1 MFIPVF
7 DGAVQ
12 HSGSTRK
19 HADMKHFIV
28 TIDGPAGSGKTT
40 IARELGLHMGWF
52 VLESGTLYRVVAY
65 LLQRTGPSDPPG
77 REAMVAA
84 AREAVQ
90 HVTFVKGPDGTSGLA
105 VDSRPMGSELR
116 TQEIGELA
124 SVLAADGEVRDL
136 LLPLQRSVITRER
149 FLIAEGRDMGT
160 RVFPDADLKFF
171 LTASLEVRAIRRQKE
186 LAGLGIALDVDE
198 VAQQIRERDARDE
211 KREASPLKPA
221 ASAVI
226 VDTSRMSIRD
236 VISELF
242 ETIFP
247 RVREMQE
254 SELYETRFKD

>member
-1 MFIPVF
+1 
-7 DGAVQ
+7 
-12 HSGSTRK
+12 
-19 HADMKHFIV
+19 MKHFIV

-52 VLESGTLYRVVAY
+52 VLESGTLYRAVAY
-65 LLQRTGPSDPPG
+65 LLHRKEPSDAPA
-77 REAMVAA
+77 RDSMVAA
-84 AREAVQ
+84 AREAAQ
-90 HVTFVKGPDGTSGLA
+90 HVTFVKSADGTSGLS
-105 VDSRPMGSELR
+105 VDSRPLGSELR

-124 SVLAADGEVRDL
+124 SVLAADREVRDL
-136 LLPLQRSVITRER
+136 LLPLQRSVVTRER

-186 LAGLGIALDVDE
+186 LAGLGIALDADE
-198 VAQQIRERDARDE
+198 VARQIRERDERDE

-226 VDTSRMSIRD
+226 VDTSRMGIRE
-236 VISELF
+236 VVSELS
-242 ETIFP
+242 EAIFP